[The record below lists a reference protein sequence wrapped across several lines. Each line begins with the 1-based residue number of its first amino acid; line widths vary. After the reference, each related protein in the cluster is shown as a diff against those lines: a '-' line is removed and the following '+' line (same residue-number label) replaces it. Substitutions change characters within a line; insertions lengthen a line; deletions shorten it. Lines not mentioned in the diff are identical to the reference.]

1 MKSCLCSD
9 NYFQRGVVICNKLWA
24 FLSFAVSYF
33 KFDSRHLLN

>member
-9 NYFQRGVVICNKLWA
+9 SYCQRGVVIRNKLWT
-24 FLSFAVSYF
+24 FLSFAMSYF